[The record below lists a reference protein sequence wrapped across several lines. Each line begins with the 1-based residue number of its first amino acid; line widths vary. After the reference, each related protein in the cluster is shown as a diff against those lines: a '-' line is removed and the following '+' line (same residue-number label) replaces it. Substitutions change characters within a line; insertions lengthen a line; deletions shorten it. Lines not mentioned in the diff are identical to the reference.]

1 MNAWV
6 NNIKNTFE
14 TSSPIILVRGG
25 GDLASGVILRLHHAG
40 FCVIVAELAEPH
52 SVRRL
57 VSFSDAVLSGE
68 HHIED
73 VTGKLAHNIKEA
85 IQIIEDKQVAVL
97 VYPHLRI
104 LSSLNPS
111 AIIDARMLKS
121 DPLEAFTDTTMLI
134 GLGPGFEAGV
144 NCHAVIETNRG
155 PTLGRVL
162 WHGCAQD
169 DTRVPEQVSGYTT
182 ERVLRAPVAGV
193 LQAITNLGDI
203 LEEGELVATVDG
215 QPLIAPFK
223 GALRGLVQSGL
234 RVTRDMKIGDI
245 DPRCNPQLCSM
256 VSEKALAIGGG
267 VLEALLSN
275 PQIRNQL
282 GCSHEPV

>member
-1 MNAWV
+1 MYTMD
-6 NNIKNTFE
+6 NNFE
-14 TSSPIILVRGG
+14 LLSPIILVRGG
-25 GDLASGVILRLHHAG
+25 GDLASGVILRLQRTG
-40 FCVIVAELAEPH
+40 FKVIVAELAEPH

-57 VSFSDAVLSGE
+57 VSFSDAVLTGE
-68 HHIED
+68 HQIEE
-73 VTGKLAHNIKEA
+73 VTAKLAQHIDEV
-85 IQIIEDKQVAVL
+85 IQILKKKHVAVMVDPDL
-97 VYPHLRI
+97 HK
-104 LSSLNPS
+104 LSSLNPT
-111 AIIDARMLKS
+111 AIIDARMLKI
-121 DPLEAFTDTTMLI
+121 DPREAFTDTPMLI

-162 WHGCAQD
+162 WHGHAQQ
-169 DTRVPEQVSGYTT
+169 DTRVPEQVSGYSA
-182 ERVLRAPVAGV
+182 ERVLRAPVNGI
-193 LQAITNLGDI
+193 LQSVANLGDI
-203 LEEGELVATVDG
+203 LAAGELVATVEG
-215 QPLIAPFK
+215 QPVVAPFK

-234 RVTRDMKIGDI
+234 RVTQGMKIGDI

-275 PQIRNQL
+275 PEIRMQL